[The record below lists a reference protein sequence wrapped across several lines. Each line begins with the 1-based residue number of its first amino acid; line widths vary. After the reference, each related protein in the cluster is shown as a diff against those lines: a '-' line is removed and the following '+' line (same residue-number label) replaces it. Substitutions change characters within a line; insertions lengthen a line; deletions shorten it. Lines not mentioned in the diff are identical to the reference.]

1 MKIIHIIDE
10 KTWQMVKNQPQYSGD
25 SLKDQGFIHCC
36 LPEQVDFVLNKWFHG
51 RRDMILLELDS
62 ERLDARLVFENLEGS
77 EENFPHIYGPLNMDT
92 VIAWYP
98 SGIKKD
104 DEHG

>member
-10 KTWQMVKNQPQYSGD
+10 KTWQMVKNQTQYSGD
-25 SLKDQGFIHCC
+25 SLQDQGFIHCC
-36 LPEQVDFVLNKWFHG
+36 LPEQVDFVLNEWFSG

-62 ERLDARLVFENLEGS
+62 EKLDARLVFENLEGG
-77 EENFPHIYGPLNMDT
+77 EEKFPHIYGPLNLDA

-98 SGIKKD
+98 TNIKKD
-104 DEHG
+104 DKHG